1 MHSMAPLER
10 RRDPSDGAMYTYDE
24 AFTYYRSLRYQPEVI
39 NAYWD
44 HEMLPTK
51 TAKPAWP
58 GVATAKAKPGKSGT
72 KAAPEAKS
80 KAKPKEKAKAKAK
93 ATPEPKAKGK
103 AKAKAKAKVAGPAN
117 PKRFINDEGSIVQ
130 DCVDGLIW
138 SSENLARLDGYPD
151 IKVVYRTDW
160 SKDKVALISGGGAG
174 HEPMHGGFVGQGLL
188 TAAISGETF
197 ASPSIDAVL
206 AAIVQVTGPKGC
218 LLIIK
223 NYTGDRLNFTLAA
236 QKARSIYGL
245 QVETVIVKDDVATSA
260 ERGICGT
267 LFVHKVAGAM
277 SEEGKSLADIKTQVD
292 QVILDSVSLGV
303 SMSVVRRL
311 KAESIGI
318 KKMEVGLG
326 IHGEPGARTE
336 AMAPAKAI
344 VEMLMEGLATGRS
357 SKGRPEPTD
366 GLICMINNLGGV
378 PPQEMCILVA
388 ELMRSKWG
396 SSIKLLIGPAL
407 LCTSLDMNGI
417 SLSLLPYSSQLAPW
431 ILAPCCGA
439 WPKAVAP
446 QFPSPAPVQVKDC
459 FEGVS
464 PSSDENVKG
473 ILEKACKALIEAK
486 AELDRLDSKVGDAD
500 CGSTMAKAASSILEK
515 QGQLPMAD
523 PKAFCACL
531 SDLLGKTMGGSSGV
545 LLSIMFMGM
554 SSHLDGSNDWS
565 SGPAALK
572 AGLQAMMDAGGA
584 APGARTM
591 LDALVP
597 AADALVEQKGL
608 AGAAVA
614 AKEGTEKTK
623 SMKPKAGRSENV
635 PESVLKGV
643 PDPGAKAASYN
654 I

>member
-1 MHSMAPLER
+1 MAPER

-24 AFTYYRSLRYQPEVI
+24 AFTYYRSLRYKPEVI
-39 NAYWD
+39 NAHWD
-44 HEMLPTK
+44 HEMLPAK
-51 TAKPAWP
+51 TAKRVPA
-58 GVATAKAKPGKSGT
+58 AKAPRAA

-80 KAKPKEKAKAKAK
+80 KAKPKEKPKAKAK

-103 AKAKAKAKVAGPAN
+103 AKAKAKAKTKVAGPAN

-130 DCVDGLIW
+130 DSVDGLIW
-138 SSENLARLDGYPD
+138 STENLARLDGYPD

-218 LLIIK
+218 LLVIK

-277 SEEGKSLADIKTQVD
+277 SEEGKSLADIKTQVE
-292 QVILDSVSLGV
+292 QVICDSVSLGV

-311 KAESIGI
+311 KAESIGL

-336 AMAPAKAI
+336 AMASAKAI
-344 VEMLMEGLATGRS
+344 VEMLMEGLAQGRS
-357 SKGRPEPTD
+357 SKGLPEPTD

-396 SSIKLLIGPAL
+396 SSVKLLIGPAF

-431 ILAPCCGA
+431 IQAPVACSA

-446 QFPSPAPVQVKDC
+446 QFPEPAPVKVKDC

-464 PSSDENVKG
+464 PSSDENVKA

-515 QGQLPMAD
+515 QEQLPMAD

-554 SSHLDGSNDWS
+554 SSHLDGSNSWS

-608 AGAAVA
+608 AGAAAA

-643 PDPGAKAASYN
+643 PDPGAKAAELVFAALCP
-654 I
+654 

>member
-1 MHSMAPLER
+1 MAPER

-24 AFTYYRSLRYQPEVI
+24 AFTYYRSLRYKPEVI

-44 HEMLPTK
+44 HEMLPAK
-51 TAKPAWP
+51 TAKHVPA
-58 GVATAKAKPGKSGT
+58 AKAPRAA

-80 KAKPKEKAKAKAK
+80 KAKPKEKPKAKAK

-103 AKAKAKAKVAGPAN
+103 AKAKAKAKTKVAGPAN

-130 DCVDGLIW
+130 DSVDGLIW
-138 SSENLARLDGYPD
+138 STENLARLDGYPD

-218 LLIIK
+218 LLVIK

-277 SEEGKSLADIKTQVD
+277 SEEGKSLADIKTQVE
-292 QVILDSVSLGV
+292 QVIRDSVSLGV

-311 KAESIGI
+311 KAESIGL

-336 AMAPAKAI
+336 AMASAKAI
-344 VEMLMEGLATGRS
+344 VEMLMEGLAQGRS
-357 SKGRPEPTD
+357 SKGLPEPTD

-396 SSIKLLIGPAL
+396 SSVKLLIGPAF

-431 ILAPCCGA
+431 IQAPVACSA

-446 QFPSPAPVQVKDC
+446 QFPELAPVKVKDC

-515 QGQLPMAD
+515 QEQLPMAD

-554 SSHLDGSNDWS
+554 SSHLDGSNSWS

-572 AGLQAMMDAGGA
+572 VGLQAMMDAGGA

-608 AGAAVA
+608 TGAAAA

-643 PDPGAKAASYN
+643 PDPGAKAVELVFAALCP
-654 I
+654 

>member
-1 MHSMAPLER
+1 MAPER

-24 AFTYYRSLRYQPEVI
+24 AFTYYRSLRYKPEVI

-44 HEMLPTK
+44 HEMLPAK
-51 TAKPAWP
+51 TAKRVPA
-58 GVATAKAKPGKSGT
+58 AKAPRAA

-80 KAKPKEKAKAKAK
+80 KAKPKEKPKAKAK

-103 AKAKAKAKVAGPAN
+103 AKAKAKAKTKVAGPAN

-130 DCVDGLIW
+130 DSVDGLIW
-138 SSENLARLDGYPD
+138 STENLARLDGYPD

-218 LLIIK
+218 LLVIK

-277 SEEGKSLADIKTQVD
+277 SEEGKSLADIKTQVE
-292 QVILDSVSLGV
+292 QVIRDSVSLGV

-311 KAESIGI
+311 KAESIGL

-336 AMAPAKAI
+336 AMASAKAI
-344 VEMLMEGLATGRS
+344 VEMLMEGLAQGRS
-357 SKGRPEPTD
+357 SKGLPEPTD

-396 SSIKLLIGPAL
+396 SSVKLLIGPAF

-431 ILAPCCGA
+431 IQAPVACSA

-446 QFPSPAPVQVKDC
+446 QFPEPAPVKVKDC

-464 PSSDENVKG
+464 PSSDENVKA

-515 QGQLPMAD
+515 QEQLPMAD

-554 SSHLDGSNDWS
+554 SSHLDGSNSWS

-608 AGAAVA
+608 AGAAAA

-643 PDPGAKAASYN
+643 PDPGAKAVELVFAALCP
-654 I
+654 

>member
-1 MHSMAPLER
+1 MAPER

-24 AFTYYRSLRYQPEVI
+24 AFTYYRSLRYKPEVI

-44 HEMLPTK
+44 HEMLPAK
-51 TAKPAWP
+51 TAKRVPA
-58 GVATAKAKPGKSGT
+58 AKAPRAA

-80 KAKPKEKAKAKAK
+80 KAKPKEKPKAKAK

-103 AKAKAKAKVAGPAN
+103 AKAKAKAKTKVAGPAN

-130 DCVDGLIW
+130 DSVDGLIW
-138 SSENLARLDGYPD
+138 STENLARLDGYPD

-218 LLIIK
+218 LLVIK

-277 SEEGKSLADIKTQVD
+277 SEEGKSLADIKTQVE
-292 QVILDSVSLGV
+292 QVICDSVSLGV

-311 KAESIGI
+311 KAESIGL

-336 AMAPAKAI
+336 AMASAKAI
-344 VEMLMEGLATGRS
+344 VEMLMEGLAQGRS
-357 SKGRPEPTD
+357 SKGLPEPTD

-396 SSIKLLIGPAL
+396 SSVKLLIGPAF

-431 ILAPCCGA
+431 IQAPVACSA

-446 QFPSPAPVQVKDC
+446 QFPEPAPVKVKDC

-464 PSSDENVKG
+464 PSSDENVKA

-515 QGQLPMAD
+515 QEQLPMAD
-523 PKAFCACL
+523 PKAFCVCL

-554 SSHLDGSNDWS
+554 SSHLDGSNSWS

-608 AGAAVA
+608 AGAAAA

-643 PDPGAKAASYN
+643 PDPGAKAAELVFAALCP
-654 I
+654 

>member
-1 MHSMAPLER
+1 MAPER

-24 AFTYYRSLRYQPEVI
+24 AFTYYRSLRYKPEVI

-44 HEMLPTK
+44 HEMLPAK
-51 TAKPAWP
+51 TAKRVPA
-58 GVATAKAKPGKSGT
+58 AKAPRAA

-80 KAKPKEKAKAKAK
+80 KAKPKEKPKAKAK

-103 AKAKAKAKVAGPAN
+103 AKAKAKAKTKVAGPAN

-130 DCVDGLIW
+130 DSVDGLIW
-138 SSENLARLDGYPD
+138 STENLARLDGYPD

-218 LLIIK
+218 LLVIK

-277 SEEGKSLADIKTQVD
+277 SEEGKSLADIKTQVE
-292 QVILDSVSLGV
+292 QVICDSVSLGV

-311 KAESIGI
+311 KAESIGL

-336 AMAPAKAI
+336 AMASAKAI
-344 VEMLMEGLATGRS
+344 VEMLMEGLAQGRS
-357 SKGRPEPTD
+357 SKGLPEPTD

-396 SSIKLLIGPAL
+396 SSVKLLIGPAF

-431 ILAPCCGA
+431 IQAPVACSA

-446 QFPSPAPVQVKDC
+446 QFPEPAPVKVKDC

-464 PSSDENVKG
+464 PSSDENVKA

-515 QGQLPMAD
+515 QEQLPMAD

-554 SSHLDGSNDWS
+554 SSHLDGSNSWS

-608 AGAAVA
+608 AGAAAA

-643 PDPGAKAASYN
+643 PDPGAKAAELVFAALCP
-654 I
+654 

>member
-1 MHSMAPLER
+1 MAPER

-24 AFTYYRSLRYQPEVI
+24 AFTYYRSLRYKPEVI

-44 HEMLPTK
+44 HEMLPAK
-51 TAKPAWP
+51 TAKRVPA
-58 GVATAKAKPGKSGT
+58 AKAPRAA

-80 KAKPKEKAKAKAK
+80 KAKPKEKPKAKAK

-103 AKAKAKAKVAGPAN
+103 AKAKAKAKTKVAGPAN

-130 DCVDGLIW
+130 DSVDGLIW
-138 SSENLARLDGYPD
+138 STENLARLDGYPD

-218 LLIIK
+218 LLVIK

-277 SEEGKSLADIKTQVD
+277 SEEGKSLADIKTQVE
-292 QVILDSVSLGV
+292 QVIRDSVSLGV

-311 KAESIGI
+311 KAESIGL

-336 AMAPAKAI
+336 AMASAKAI
-344 VEMLMEGLATGRS
+344 VEMLMEGLAQGRS
-357 SKGRPEPTD
+357 SKGLPEPTD

-396 SSIKLLIGPAL
+396 SSVKLLIGPAF

-431 ILAPCCGA
+431 IQAPVACSA

-446 QFPSPAPVQVKDC
+446 QFPELAPVKVKDC

-464 PSSDENVKG
+464 PSSDENVKA
-473 ILEKACKALIEAK
+473 ILEKACKALVEAK

-515 QGQLPMAD
+515 QEQLPMAD

-554 SSHLDGSNDWS
+554 SSHLDGSNSWS

-608 AGAAVA
+608 TGAAAA

-643 PDPGAKAASYN
+643 PDPGAKAVELVFAALCP
-654 I
+654 

>member
-1 MHSMAPLER
+1 MAPER

-24 AFTYYRSLRYQPEVI
+24 AFTYYRSLRYKPEVI

-44 HEMLPTK
+44 HEMLPAK
-51 TAKPAWP
+51 TAKRVPA
-58 GVATAKAKPGKSGT
+58 AKAPRAA

-80 KAKPKEKAKAKAK
+80 KAKPKEKPKAKAK

-103 AKAKAKAKVAGPAN
+103 AKAKAKAKTKVAGPAN

-130 DCVDGLIW
+130 DSVDGLIW
-138 SSENLARLDGYPD
+138 STENLARLDGYPD

-218 LLIIK
+218 LLVIK

-260 ERGICGT
+260 ERGICRT

-277 SEEGKSLADIKTQVD
+277 SEEGKSLADIKTQVE
-292 QVILDSVSLGV
+292 QVICDSVSLGV

-311 KAESIGI
+311 KAESIGL

-336 AMAPAKAI
+336 AMASAKAI
-344 VEMLMEGLATGRS
+344 VEMLMEGLAQGRS
-357 SKGRPEPTD
+357 SKGLPEPTD

-396 SSIKLLIGPAL
+396 SSVKLLIGPAF

-431 ILAPCCGA
+431 IQAPVACSA

-446 QFPSPAPVQVKDC
+446 QFPEPAPVKVKDC

-464 PSSDENVKG
+464 PSSDENVKA

-515 QGQLPMAD
+515 QEQLPMAD

-554 SSHLDGSNDWS
+554 SSHLDGSNSWS

-608 AGAAVA
+608 AGAAAA

-643 PDPGAKAASYN
+643 PDPGAKAAELVFAALCP
-654 I
+654 